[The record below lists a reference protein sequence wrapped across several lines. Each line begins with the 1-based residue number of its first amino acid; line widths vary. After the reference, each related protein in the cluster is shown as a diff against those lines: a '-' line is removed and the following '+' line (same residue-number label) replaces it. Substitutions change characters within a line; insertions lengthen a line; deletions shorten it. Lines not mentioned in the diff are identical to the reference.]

1 MTIPNLLTIARL
13 LSVPLIV
20 WLIGDGRWAP
30 AFWVFV
36 VSGVSDALDGYLAR
50 RFGLESR
57 FGALL
62 DPVADKALL
71 VAIFISLGFAGQLPN
86 WLVIAVV
93 SRDILIVGGV
103 VLSWMLERPIPVRP
117 LMVSKATTAAQIVLA
132 ALVLCEAAFV
142 RQFIVVEAIMIWLAA
157 ALTLVSAAAYLVGWL
172 RHMSS
177 DEPVPGAPDRS
188 EDRSDSPTQRSKGS
202 RR

>member
-1 MTIPNLLTIARL
+1 
-13 LSVPLIV
+13 
-20 WLIGDGRWAP
+20 DGRLAP

-36 VSGVSDALDGYLAR
+36 ASGVSDALDGFLAR
-50 RFGLESR
+50 RFSLESR

-71 VAIFISLGFAGQLPN
+71 VAIFLSLGFAGQLPN

-103 VLSWMLERPIPVRP
+103 VLSWMLEHPVPVRP
-117 LMVSKATTAAQIVLA
+117 LMVSKANTVAQIVLA
-132 ALVLCEAAFV
+132 ALVLGEAAFAL
-142 RQFIVVEAIMIWLAA
+142 RFIVLETAMIWLAA

-172 RHMSS
+172 RH
-177 DEPVPGAPDRS
+177 
-188 EDRSDSPTQRSKGS
+188 
-202 RR
+202 